1 METNSSVAEK
11 SGVVTG
17 REPDADGAPAEQQRH
32 LSPDARVHPDA
43 RVGNATIEAGAV
55 IERDTEILSGSSVG
69 RNSTVGENNI
79 VMGHV
84 GANTRIDPSSTILGN
99 VGDGCKIGSH
109 VTVPKGLAV
118 PDGTTIPDDCE
129 IVWGEGNKPEVS
141 AKRGDWQATENG
153 RPSGNGDGIA
163 DPDPYM
169 RNTMRSWDTRDPKGP
184 NEPMLVHPDAKI
196 GAGSMACGGSTMEAE
211 TSIGMGVVVDNAHL
225 TGKAK
230 VEGRTWV
237 EQGAVVRSTVGVSA
251 RIGANA
257 VVDGPVGTGAQVGQG
272 SIVRAG
278 AQVPENGVLPANRV
292 AETEATLPEGVATIS
307 RREDPTELV
316 VDCIDDADIG
326 DHEPTPPAGPEWID
340 KAELERTIEARQAE
354 RQAEA
359 PKVPERQQVQAK
371 GQTIEQATARRK
383 QPGPGGDPA
392 IPPPPERPVQ
402 PEPEPKQRSRG
413 REGQGRNRQRGPQ
426 NL

>member
-257 VVDGPVGTGAQVGQG
+257 VVDGPV
-272 SIVRAG
+272 
-278 AQVPENGVLPANRV
+278 
-292 AETEATLPEGVATIS
+292 ETDGFDEIHSTLYA
-307 RREDPTELV
+307 
-316 VDCIDDADIG
+316 A
-326 DHEPTPPAGPEWID
+326 
-340 KAELERTIEARQAE
+340 
-354 RQAEA
+354 
-359 PKVPERQQVQAK
+359 
-371 GQTIEQATARRK
+371 
-383 QPGPGGDPA
+383 GDPA
-392 IPPPPERPVQ
+392 LLLTHMPLRNVPEGCVNVHGHLLNQEAPLRVQHINLSVEQLRYRPRPWEAICRLARHMAAGNAV
-402 PEPEPKQRSRG
+402 RG
-413 REGQGRNRQRGPQ
+413 RTTAQRLTSVP
-426 NL
+426 